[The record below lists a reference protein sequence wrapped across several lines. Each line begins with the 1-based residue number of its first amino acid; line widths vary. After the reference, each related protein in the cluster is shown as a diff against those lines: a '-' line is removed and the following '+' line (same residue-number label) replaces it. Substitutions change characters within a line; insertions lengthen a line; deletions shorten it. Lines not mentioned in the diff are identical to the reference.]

1 MFVKVWHNTCH
12 MTTINIS
19 ITDDQ
24 AKFIDQ
30 TAKKF
35 NFENRSELIR
45 SFIRLFQFQ
54 PKLVE
59 ENLIFPFVE
68 PSTRSRSE
76 IYNALV
82 ETGQYSKGFL
92 KDIKEGLKDSKDFFN
107 KK

>member
-1 MFVKVWHNTCH
+1 

-19 ITDDQ
+19 ITDEQ

-59 ENLIFPFVE
+59 ENFFLPFTA
-68 PSTRSRSE
+68 PDTHSRSKV
-76 IYNALV
+76 LKSLK
-82 ETGQYSKGFL
+82 ETGKYSDAFL
-92 KDIKEGLKDSKDFFN
+92 KDMEEGLKDSHFFN